1 VQGVRW
7 LEHFAS
13 RTGEDAEKDQAA
25 VEKEAEA
32 ESGMSVAMK
41 ASPRGHRS
49 DCYDNV
55 TDPLAWNP

>member
-41 ASPRGHRS
+41 ASLE
-49 DCYDNV
+49 DIEVIV
-55 TDPLAWNP
+55 TTM